1 MKKHCFIVLISLLLL
16 SAGCTSFTAQR
27 ISRSFERPEEC
38 QSFLTA
44 LDEGVDG
51 SGVKDASAHPVP
63 GFPYLRAN
71 RFLSFLK
78 KNVHDEAER
87 EQWSLWMQKLDLEAR
102 EKEISSLPDHVVSSF
117 PFQQG
122 KAPTRA
128 ELVERAKSCSHRL
141 FRHDKARP
149 DFYAILEPLVEVPD
163 EYSFPMRTI
172 GLYPLVAI
180 PVAILTDRSRKKT
193 RSWYKANLEGLPVDG
208 RLRSFTPAEAASL
221 GEEEIHAIVVS
232 SMKNPLGAPLPDE
245 NAGKKIV
252 EHFAPVF
259 IQDVSASYDR
269 IGRLGWKG
277 DCPDAD
283 QSKPT
288 VYYYFS
294 HAFVKGRPILQIN
307 YVIWYSER
315 AGQRAPSIE
324 RGHLDGLTLRISL
337 DEQGKVFMVDGVN
350 DCGCYHFFAPGKE
363 RMDRVISKPL
373 RFDPFV
379 PQGLPDIPPGQ
390 RLGARLNSGWHQVQ
404 RLVAAKDSPD
414 SIPYEL
420 VPYHALEALPREG
433 GRTESIFDS
442 SGIARCSERIERFIL
457 FSMGIPK
464 IGSMRQR
471 GHQAIELIGRAQFD
485 DPTLFDESF
494 VFK

>member
-1 MKKHCFIVLISLLLL
+1 MKKYSSIILLSLLLL
-16 SAGCTSFTAQR
+16 STGCSSFVAHR

-38 QSFLTA
+38 QSFLSA
-44 LDEGVDG
+44 LDEQVDR
-51 SGVKDASAHPVP
+51 SGVRDASSYPVP

-71 RFLSFLK
+71 RFLSFM
-78 KNVHDEAER
+78 KNNIRDEEGR
-87 EQWSLWMQKLDLEAR
+87 EQWCRWMQMLDLEAR
-102 EKEISSLPDHVVSSF
+102 EKEISNLPDHVVSSF

-122 KAPTRA
+122 TAPTRA
-128 ELVERAKSCSHRL
+128 ELVERAKFCSDRL
-141 FRHDKARP
+141 FQHDKARS
-149 DFYAILEPLVEVPD
+149 DFYATLGPLVEVPD
-163 EYSFPMRTI
+163 EYSFPMRTF

-193 RSWYKANLEGLPVDG
+193 RSWYEANLEGLPVDG
-208 RLRSFTPAEAASL
+208 RLRSFTPAEAVSL
-221 GEEEIHAIVVS
+221 GEEEIQAIVDS
-232 SMKNPLGAPLPDE
+232 SKKNPLGVPLPDE
-245 NAGKKIV
+245 NAGKKLV
-252 EHFAPVF
+252 QHFAPVF
-259 IQDVSASYDR
+259 IQDVSAPYDR
-269 IGRLGWKG
+269 VGRLVWKG
-277 DCPDAD
+277 NCPDVD

-294 HAFVKGRPILQIN
+294 HALLNGRPILQIN

-324 RGHLDGLTLRISL
+324 RGHLDGLTLRVSL
-337 DEQGKVFMVDGVN
+337 DEKGKPFMVDVVN
-350 DCGCYHFFAPGKE
+350 DCGCYHFFAPEKE
-363 RMDRVISKPL
+363 QVARIISKPL
-373 RFDPFV
+373 RFDPLV
-379 PQGLPDIPPGQ
+379 PEWLPDIPPGQ

-404 RLVAAKDSPD
+404 RLIAAKDFPE

-420 VPYHALEALPREG
+420 VPYDVLEGLPREG
-433 GRTESIFDS
+433 GRTESIFNS
-442 SGIARCSERIERFIL
+442 RGIARCSGRVERFIL

-471 GHQAIELIGRAQFD
+471 GHHAIELIGRAQFD